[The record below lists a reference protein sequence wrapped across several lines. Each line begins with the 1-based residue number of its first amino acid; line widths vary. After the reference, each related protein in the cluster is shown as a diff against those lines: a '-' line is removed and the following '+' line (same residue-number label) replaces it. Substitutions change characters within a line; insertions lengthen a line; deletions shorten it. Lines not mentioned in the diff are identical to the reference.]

1 MKLDMRQLKTTKI
14 FKIEWQNNVCYLNE
28 QRYKYSLKVIE
39 MDRFFVG
46 DQTTRSSY
54 FNSRAKIDM
63 INHF

>member
-46 DQTTRSSY
+46 D
-54 FNSRAKIDM
+54 
-63 INHF
+63 